1 MIEVFNFVRVP
12 TSKVFRQLF
21 EGESW
26 TYTYLL
32 ADTETGEAVLV
43 DPVRSLFFFRIVGG
57 H

>member
-1 MIEVFNFVRVP
+1 MHRNCALKLPMFP
-12 TSKVFRQLF
+12 KVFRQLF

-43 DPVRSLFFFRIVGG
+43 DPVNNHL
-57 H
+57 